1 MRPLRGPAVRAKNDS
16 PRGSVRALRI
26 GGAKPKKCGVNYL
39 FAGSCIIP
47 AFAKD
52 VKSLQNNFPLSAPP
66 HDRFSGHTVW
76 ATRCGETRRQGPLD
90 CGEGSP
96 RPNCFPT
103 PVGPHRTTPAWK
115 SSAPGFFAGAEEHA
129 GKTETADPRD
139 GGLLKRGGHWPD
151 DFGAALRQ
159 AAPAEEAGG
168 FSAPPLPPGAAL
180 PSVALLAAF

>member
-52 VKSLQNNFPLSAPP
+52 VKSLQNKFPLSAPP

-76 ATRCGETRRQGPLD
+76 ATRCGETKRQGPLD
-90 CGEGSP
+90 CGEGRIVSRHQWDRIERP
-96 RPNCFPT
+96 RRGKVPRRGFLREQRNMSERWRRRT
-103 PVGPHRTTPAWK
+103 PGMA
-115 SSAPGFFAGAEEHA
+115 GF
-129 GKTETADPRD
+129 
-139 GGLLKRGGHWPD
+139 
-151 DFGAALRQ
+151 
-159 AAPAEEAGG
+159 
-168 FSAPPLPPGAAL
+168 
-180 PSVALLAAF
+180 